1 MIDLVFLFRIS
12 YSNIIIIHK
21 VLVFNIYVYAVKNI
35 FRSRA
40 LVNTVEVGG
49 KWPGE
54 LASSKSQS
62 CQLKLLKLRTRLCI
76 IENIKKLSM
85 K

>member
-1 MIDLVFLFRIS
+1 MRS
-12 YSNIIIIHK
+12 T
-21 VLVFNIYVYAVKNI
+21 YVYAVKNI

-49 KWPGE
+49 KWPGGE

-62 CQLKLLKLRTRLCI
+62 CQLKLMKLRTRLCI
-76 IENIKKLSM
+76 VENITNEEAPLVIFSFFPSIGGR
-85 K
+85 